1 LSCCF
6 PDFGDVIVELR
17 KIVNVPRKGASEISV
32 FWLFSFGMFPYII
45 CFPHLS
51 GHMFFLRPGWIT
63 FVVDCALWR
72 AVVPWWWMCTQ
83 WSLIFHW
90 LVVWNMAFM
99 TFHSVG
105 NVIIPTDELIFFR
118 RGRSTTKQF
127 MIPGC
132 LGLGLGWPWPDP
144 APCGAMWRHVAH
156 HVAHTCGGRGN
167 PWTTRRGWT
176 ARCHFPAV
184 SRIANWLL
192 WRTDVRGPGRRP
204 IHAPVSEVMS
214 CGWKGCGEWVVQNG
228 ENLNY
233 HIYPYL
239 GGVNICLP
247 ASRCSAEVHGLGPS
261 PNPNVES
268 QMLRFTLR

>member
-1 LSCCF
+1 MSQEK
-6 PDFGDVIVELR
+6 G
-17 KIVNVPRKGASEISV
+17 PRRFQMISV
-32 FWLFSFGMFPYII
+32 FCFGMFPYI

-72 AVVPWWWMCTQ
+72 AVVPWWWMCTG
-83 WSLIFHW
+83 WWFGKW
-90 LVVWNMAFM
+90 LLF
-99 TFHSVG
+99 FHSVG

-118 RGRSTTKQF
+118 RARSTTKQF

-144 APCGAMWRHVAH
+144 APCGAMWRPRKPLNHE
-156 HVAHTCGGRGN
+156 
-167 PWTTRRGWT
+167 
-176 ARCHFPAV
+176 ARVNGEVSFPSSFKDRKLASLKDRYGPRIPR
-184 SRIANWLL
+184 SRA
-192 WRTDVRGPGRRP
+192 
-204 IHAPVSEVMS
+204 SEVMS

-228 ENLNY
+228 QNLTIFGGWTWWTL
-233 HIYPYL
+233 IYRL
-239 GGVNICLP
+239 SD
-247 ASRCSAEVHGLGPS
+247 AFRCSAEVHGLGPS

>member
-1 LSCCF
+1 MSQEKGPRRFQYFDYLVLACF
-6 PDFGDVIVELR
+6 H
-17 KIVNVPRKGASEISV
+17 
-32 FWLFSFGMFPYII
+32 II

-144 APCGAMWRHVAH
+144 APCGAMWRTMWRTHVA
-156 HVAHTCGGRGN
+156 AEETPEPRGEGE
-167 PWTTRRGWT
+167 RRGVISQQ
-176 ARCHFPAV
+176 FQG
-184 SRIANWLL
+184 SQIGFSE
-192 WRTDVRGPGRRP
+192 GPM
-204 IHAPVSEVMS
+204 SEVQGVGPSMHLS
-214 CGWKGCGEWVVQNG
+214 ARWWVVD
-228 ENLNY
+228 ERDV
-233 HIYPYL
+233 
-239 GGVNICLP
+239 VNEWF
-247 ASRCSAEVHGLGPS
+247 RMVK
-261 PNPNVES
+261 
-268 QMLRFTLR
+268 T